1 MSCVL
6 PLADGLGGL
15 SLHNAQQKVEAAALR
30 SVKASALLENANILP
45 NCLPAKSRSVR
56 GLFSILASFNE
67 GPDELPND
75 SFVLSYRQHSAFH
88 GLLAN
93 HPDGLM

>member
-45 NCLPAKSRSVR
+45 NCSVR